1 MTTTHEITD
10 DAPTT
15 EEFSAKEMLACAM
28 ARDLEDGLGVPVGA
42 NLPVPRAAV
51 LLAHLL
57 HGPNML
63 VLLSWTRAN
72 LIDVPE
78 LRPFE
83 FITDWRA
90 AQWGESY
97 WAHDDGFLNMKR
109 RGNWIFF
116 VGGLQIDQFGNT
128 NLIGIGEDY
137 KHLKFRGPGGVGT
150 GNMAA
155 FTNRYYLFTLLHNK
169 RTFVPKVDY
178 ISALG
183 WGDGPGTR
191 EKLHIP
197 GGGPRYCYTPLCV
210 MDFEPETKRMR
221 LHSVHPGVTVEDVV
235 ENTGFELVIPNGVP
249 QTPPPTAREL
259 AVLRQRVD
267 PTGQLRS

>member
-1 MTTTHEITD
+1 MSDFTT
-10 DAPTT
+10 
-15 EEFSAKEMLACAM
+15 KELMACVM

-51 LLAHLL
+51 LLAHVMR
-57 HGPNML
+57 GPNML

-72 LIDVPE
+72 LLDVPE

-97 WAHDDGFLNMKR
+97 WAHDDGFLNMKQR
-109 RGNWIFF
+109 ANWIFF
-116 VGGLQIDQFGNT
+116 VGGIQIGV
-128 NLIGIGEDY
+128 GPDY
-137 KHLKFRGPGGVGT
+137 KRLKFRGPGGVGT

-155 FTNRYYLFTLLHNK
+155 FTNRYYLYSEVHNP
-169 RTFVPKVDY
+169 RVFVPKVDY
-178 ISALG
+178 VSALG

-191 EKLHIP
+191 KRWHLP

-210 MDFEPETKRMR
+210 MDFEPDTKRMR
-221 LHSVHPGVTVEDVV
+221 LKSVHPGVTVDEVLKA
-235 ENTGFELVIPNGVP
+235 TGFPLVLPDEVPETPLPTEEELD
-249 QTPPPTAREL
+249 
-259 AVLRQRVD
+259 VLRTRVD
-267 PTGQLRS
+267 PTGVLRSR

>member
-1 MTTTHEITD
+1 MAATETD
-10 DAPTT
+10 VTV
-15 EEFSAKEMLACAM
+15 KELLACTM
-28 ARDLEDGLGVPVGA
+28 ARDLENGLGVPVGA

-57 HGPNML
+57 HGPDML

-109 RGNWIFF
+109 RANWIFF
-116 VGGLQIDQFGNT
+116 VGGLQIDQFGNS
-128 NLIGIGEDY
+128 NLFGIGDDP
-137 KHLKFRGPGGVGT
+137 KRMKFRGPGGVGT

-155 FTNRYYLFTLLHNK
+155 FTNRYYLFTLTHSK
-169 RTFVPKVDY
+169 RIFVPKVDF

-191 EKLHIP
+191 ERLHIP
-197 GGGPRYCYTPLCV
+197 GGGPRYCFTPLCV

-221 LHSVHPGVTVEDVV
+221 LKSVHPGVTVDEVV
-235 ENTGFELVIPNGVP
+235 ENTGFELVVEGEVP
-249 QTPPPTAREL
+249 ETPVPGEEKLRLIRDLDPHGARFREVP
-259 AVLRQRVD
+259 A
-267 PTGQLRS
+267 